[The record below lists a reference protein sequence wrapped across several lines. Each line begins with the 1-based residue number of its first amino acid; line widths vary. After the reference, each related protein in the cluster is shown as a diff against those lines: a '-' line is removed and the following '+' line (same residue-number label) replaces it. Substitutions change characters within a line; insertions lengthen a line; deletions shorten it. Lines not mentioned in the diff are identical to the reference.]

1 MKWIFI
7 ALFSVSASIDASEPL
22 RRTYTVYTWTEEPA
36 SRTRSGL
43 PGPQMSMGSHPNSH
57 FPVHPSYSETR
68 RSQVDQQGARVMIHP
83 QIQFQNSGG
92 VQRIPQN
99 SYYQLQT
106 RDYYPHYGYYYQPQG
121 SGSQSRPLHQIRK
134 NRPSNSRVR
143 RRNLLLFGGALNNT
157 VGKDWKHRKKANQ
170 ALGGGVV
177 ANEVLHLIKKNN
189 LFK

>member
-1 MKWIFI
+1 MKWILIVMII
-7 ALFSVSASIDASEPL
+7 ASAIAEANEPL

-36 SRTRSGL
+36 SQSGSGL
-43 PGPQMSMGSHPNSH
+43 PGPQMSMGSHPDFH
-57 FPVHPSYSETR
+57 FPSHPSNPRNMQPGHTSP
-68 RSQVDQQGARVMIHP
+68 GARVMLHP
-83 QIQFQNSGG
+83 RVQFQNGSE
-92 VQRIPQN
+92 QHRSPRSWYYPQQ
-99 SYYQLQT
+99 Y
-106 RDYYPHYGYYYQPQG
+106 RDYYPHYGYYYAPQG
-121 SGSQSRPLHQIRK
+121 GVSEGRPLHQVQK

-170 ALGGGVV
+170 VLGGGVV